1 MTSTKRARIER
12 RLAYYEELLEDLY
25 AAQKALISGGVQS
38 YTIDDRTL
46 TRLDLKALAEEIEQ
60 IEQKIDDLEALL
72 NGGKGRKAV
81 AVVPHDW

>member
-1 MTSTKRARIER
+1 MTSKKRARIER
-12 RLAYYEELLEDLY
+12 RLEYYEGLLEDLY

-46 TRLDLKALAEEIEQ
+46 TRLDLKALAEEIEE
-60 IEQKIDDLEALL
+60 IEQKVDDLEALL
-72 NGGKGRKAV
+72 DGGKGRKAV

>member
-12 RLAYYEELLEDLY
+12 RLEYYEGLLEDLY